1 MLIAHFL
8 WIRLYLDCQMDNE
21 KKSELTL
28 ETKSCH
34 DTTFVFTGGTEVV
47 MTTLGAISYC
57 KVGIMT
63 TLCVQSKF
71 TTLSIDPP

>member
-1 MLIAHFL
+1 
-8 WIRLYLDCQMDNE
+8 MDNK

-28 ETKSCH
+28 ETEFCH
-34 DTTFVFTGGTEVV
+34 DTTFVNTGCTEVV
-47 MTTLGAISYC
+47 MTTLGAISYG

-63 TLCVQSKF
+63 TLCVQWKF